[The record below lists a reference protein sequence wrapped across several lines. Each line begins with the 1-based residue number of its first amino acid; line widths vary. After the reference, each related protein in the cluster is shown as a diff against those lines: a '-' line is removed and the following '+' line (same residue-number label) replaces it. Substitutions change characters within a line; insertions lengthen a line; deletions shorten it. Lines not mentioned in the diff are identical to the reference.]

1 MQFGDR
7 CRIILRRSGDQRHLI
22 SIEDTLTEAEQNS
35 LLNQEICDPDGPIP
49 SPRLS
54 KSPIGEKG
62 AAKQLLKWLLIA
74 GILLVLLGIALVWHV
89 TPLKSL
95 LAPEKIQASF
105 SWLRGAENSVG
116 IAFGIMVAA
125 ESLLVPLTIVV
136 VGALSIL
143 GPVPGLPIVMAS
155 ILCSACIGFGIG
167 RLAGI
172 KFLRQVLPD
181 KVNAA
186 SRAVA
191 KKGILAGTAVRL
203 FPVAPFGIINAVAG
217 ASHIRFRD
225 FIVGALLGHLP
236 GIVGLTL
243 VVHVFQ
249 MSLEDPRAHTLLFAA
264 TMTMV
269 VLLALYKT
277 ASYMRRRLVNS
288 GNKK

>member
-1 MQFGDR
+1 MVPE
-7 CRIILRRSGDQRHLI
+7 
-22 SIEDTLTEAEQNS
+22 IERNS
-35 LLNQEICDPDGPIP
+35 LLEQETANSDVPAD
-49 SPRLS
+49 SQALS
-54 KSPIGEKG
+54 EASVGAKRPGKS
-62 AAKQLLKWLLIA
+62 LLKLLLTA
-74 GILLVLLGIALVWHV
+74 GVLFLLLGVALVWHV
-89 TPLKSL
+89 TPLKHL
-95 LAPEKIQASF
+95 LALEKIQASF
-105 SWLRGAENSVG
+105 NWLRDTENSMG

-125 ESLLVPLTIVV
+125 ETLLVPLTIVV
-136 VGALSIL
+136 VGALTIL
-143 GPVPGLPIVMAS
+143 GPLWGLPIVMAS

-172 KFLRQVLPD
+172 KFLRQLLPE

-249 MSLEDPRAHTLLFAA
+249 MSLEDPRAQTLLLGA
-264 TMTMV
+264 TMIMV
-269 VLLALYKT
+269 VLLALYML
-277 ASYMRRRLVNS
+277 ASYMRRKLANS
-288 GNKK
+288 SDK